1 MVIST
6 VKIVSRMGAEVSIR
20 LLAKGRSCHGE
31 SSASRK
37 VEYKMQKKM
46 KRFTNVYVK
55 NFGENLPA
63 EKLKEVFS
71 KFGKITSYYVKE
83 GAAAGEEG
91 TGEDENRKKKKGFV
105 TN

>member
-1 MVIST
+1 
-6 VKIVSRMGAEVSIR
+6 
-20 LLAKGRSCHGE
+20 
-31 SSASRK
+31 
-37 VEYKMQKKM
+37 M

-83 GAAAGEEG
+83 GVSNYVQG
-91 TGEDENRKKKKGFV
+91 TGEDEKSKKIKGLGF
-105 TN
+105 N